1 MIRDITMG
9 QYYEADSAIHR
20 LDPRTKIIGTMLFIV
35 GVFMANNLWGILLA
49 VCGLAAIISLSK
61 VPFKF
66 IVRGLKAIVFILLF
80 TAVLNLFMEKGE
92 PLVQFWKITIT
103 WQGVKNA
110 LLIAARLI
118 LLILGSS
125 MMTLTSTPLQ
135 LSAGLERLM
144 RPLKVIKVPVHDI
157 SMMISIALRF
167 IPVLLE
173 ETDRIMKAQ
182 KARGA
187 DFENGTLMEKVRS
200 LVPIFVPLLLS
211 LFRRA
216 EELALAMESR
226 CYRGDV
232 GRTKMHE
239 LKYARRDIVALFI
252 LIAFVGLV
260 VASRFLPSVISLIA
274 ETQGVTL

>member
-1 MIRDITMG
+1 MIRDITIG
-9 QYYEADSAIHR
+9 QYYEADSIIHR
-20 LDPRTKIIGTMLFIV
+20 LDPRTKILGTLLFII
-35 GVFMANNLWGILLA
+35 GVFMANNFWGLLVA
-49 VCGLAAIISLSK
+49 VCGLAAVIFLSK

-66 IVRGLKAIVFILLF
+66 IVRGLKAIVFILMF

-92 PLVQFWKITIT
+92 PLLQIWKLTIT

-110 LLIAARLI
+110 LLIAVRLI

-187 DFENGTLMEKVRS
+187 DFENGKLMEKLKS
-200 LVPIFVPLLLS
+200 LIPIFVPLLLS

-226 CYRGDV
+226 CYRGDI
-232 GRTKMHE
+232 GRTKMRE
-239 LKYARRDIVALFI
+239 LVYTRQDVTALFL
-252 LIAFVGLV
+252 LICFVGLV
-260 VASRFLPSVISLIA
+260 IVSRLLPSVVGLIA
-274 ETQGVTL
+274 LQYGVVL